1 MQIRCASCGI
11 SKEVQRDYRTLLVGS
26 QRDPP
31 PPLVVGILVITPGP
45 VVLVVLT
52 GWIKGGNMNTRIRS
66 LFSSHLIPGERQSLH
81 LLLFDLMWNQM
92 PENLKKFFYR
102 QGSGHIFLLQG

>member
-1 MQIRCASCGI
+1 MLVV
-11 SKEVQRDYRTLLVGS
+11 EFQRKFRETTGLFWWGLKGTL
-26 QRDPP
+26 P

-66 LFSSHLIPGERQSLH
+66 LFSSHLMPGERQSLH